1 MNELIKC
8 FIENYANILI
18 MTKHF
23 EVLKNTFGYSEFR
36 VGQEEVI
43 EKILNKFNT
52 LTVMPTGAGK
62 SLCFQIPALIFEN
75 QTIVISPLVALM
87 DDQIAALKSLN
98 ISAERV
104 HSGLDY
110 NEKIRIWNYF
120 LSQKIKILYMS
131 PEALMKGQTISQLQK
146 IKIDMFVVDEAHC
159 ISKWGADFR
168 KEYEQLSELKNH
180 FPDSIISAFTAT
192 ADIDTRNDI
201 VKKLND
207 NKSKTFL
214 FGFNRENLSL
224 QVTKK

>member
-1 MNELIKC
+1 
-8 FIENYANILI
+8 
-18 MTKHF
+18 
-23 EVLKNTFGYSEFR
+23 
-36 VGQEEVI
+36 
-43 EKILNKFNT
+43 
-52 LTVMPTGAGK
+52 
-62 SLCFQIPALIFEN
+62 
-75 QTIVISPLVALM
+75 
-87 DDQIAALKSLN
+87 
-98 ISAERV
+98 
-104 HSGLDY
+104 
-110 NEKIRIWNYF
+110 
-120 LSQKIKILYMS
+120 MS

-180 FPDSIISAFTAT
+180 FFDSIISAFTAT

-224 QVTKK
+224 QVKQKKINLKNNS

>member
-120 LSQKIKILYMS
+120 LSQKNKNSLYVS
-131 PEALMKGQTISQLQK
+131 
-146 IKIDMFVVDEAHC
+146 
-159 ISKWGADFR
+159 
-168 KEYEQLSELKNH
+168 
-180 FPDSIISAFTAT
+180 
-192 ADIDTRNDI
+192 
-201 VKKLND
+201 
-207 NKSKTFL
+207 
-214 FGFNRENLSL
+214 
-224 QVTKK
+224 